1 MAFVL
6 LKNKPWG
13 DRVECKDRLEREMLK
28 EKGSRRAQIP
38 ADDKQWIS
46 VCLSRGPSE
55 ILHCTFSDLW
65 LGLILYL
72 KRLLFSP
79 STLFF
84 FFFLPTFLPWYIKGR
99 WNTSKFHT
107 AQKYLLSTAW
117 PRTQRAYSCKR
128 FDPPIHKISDQIVKV
143 CVAEMYLLPLLS
155 HLKLGCPWSSC
166 LSVLPCPGSL
176 YLRGRRPSTV
186 TGAVFDTCWF
196 ACANPGRCTLFTCSA
211 YACWF

>member
-6 LKNKPWG
+6 FKNKPWG

-65 LGLILYL
+65 LGLILHL

-79 STLFF
+79 STLFIFPPNF
-84 FFFLPTFLPWYIKGR
+84 FALVYKRKVEHFQIPHGSEIFAFHSVARNTESLFL
-99 WNTSKFHT
+99 
-107 AQKYLLSTAW
+107 
-117 PRTQRAYSCKR
+117 RA
-128 FDPPIHKISDQIVKV
+128 V
-143 CVAEMYLLPLLS
+143 
-155 HLKLGCPWSSC
+155 WSSNPQNLGSNCEGLCGRNVPAALAEPLEAELPVEQLPERAAASRIALFAREEAEHSSRGPFWHLLIC
-166 LSVLPCPGSL
+166 LCKS
-176 YLRGRRPSTV
+176 
-186 TGAVFDTCWF
+186 W
-196 ACANPGRCTLFTCSA
+196 
-211 YACWF
+211 